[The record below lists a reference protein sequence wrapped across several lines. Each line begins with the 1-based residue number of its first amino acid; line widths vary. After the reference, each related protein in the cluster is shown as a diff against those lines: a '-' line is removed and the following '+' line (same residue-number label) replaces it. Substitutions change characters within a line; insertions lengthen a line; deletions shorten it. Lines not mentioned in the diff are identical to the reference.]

1 MVNKLRVC
9 VVGGGRI
16 GTIHMEAV
24 QRSPRMVLRFFVDV
38 DEKRRNEIV
47 EQYENVKSFKT
58 FAEIVENEETRNEL
72 DAVIVC
78 SPTACHFETVML
90 CIEHKKPVMC
100 EKPLSMKVDEII
112 VAYQKARECNVPL
125 LTGYHRRH
133 DASFCEL
140 ERSIRE
146 GLIGDLRAIRSC
158 SRDNPFPAMSFLKI
172 SGGIMHDCA
181 SHDIDVLRWLTREDP
196 VEIFSFAS
204 SFHED
209 AKALNDWDHVMIILK
224 FPSGT
229 LSHIEISRIAP
240 FGYDQRIEALG
251 SGGMLQAENRRPTSV
266 VRSTID
272 GISIDPNY
280 YSFPQRYKETYAT
293 ELEHFVDMILHGV
306 PPKVTGEDCIKTAI
320 IADTAH
326 ESCKLGVPIK
336 IDYSAYKF

>member
-38 DEKRRNEIV
+38 DEKRRSEIV
-47 EQYENVKSFKT
+47 EQYENVKSFPT

-112 VAYQKARECNVPL
+112 VAYQKAKDHNVPL
-125 LTGYHRRH
+125 LTGLLFFASTLFFALTICNNFLTILLTLGYHRRH

-172 SGGIMHDCA
+172 SGQ
-181 SHDIDVLRWLTREDP
+181 
-196 VEIFSFAS
+196 F
-204 SFHED
+204 
-209 AKALNDWDHVMIILK
+209 
-224 FPSGT
+224 
-229 LSHIEISRIAP
+229 
-240 FGYDQRIEALG
+240 
-251 SGGMLQAENRRPTSV
+251 
-266 VRSTID
+266 
-272 GISIDPNY
+272 
-280 YSFPQRYKETYAT
+280 
-293 ELEHFVDMILHGV
+293 
-306 PPKVTGEDCIKTAI
+306 
-320 IADTAH
+320 
-326 ESCKLGVPIK
+326 
-336 IDYSAYKF
+336 